1 MKAIRETVQAGKLL
15 FTKIT
20 TRRKRDFQKRAER
33 KNPTTDSVAKI
44 NYKMAVKDLNI
55 KLHHNFKPG
64 DLHVSL
70 TYAGDEPSKEEAR
83 KNLDN
88 FKRRLR
94 TLYKKQGVYLKWI
107 EVTEY
112 ENRRIH
118 HHFILSYVD
127 PAKIAEIWEHGYI
140 HTSHLDK
147 TGDWRA
153 LADYLIK
160 ETSKTFRKADTFSK
174 RRYKTS
180 RSVASP
186 DVRVEEVSIRQIF
199 EAKATKGYYI
209 DQESI
214 WQGINP
220 DTDRPYLE
228 FVQVS
233 LDSNPYKKYKR
244 GRKRKYK
251 KERIRTRVETQ
262 MSLAL

>member
-1 MKAIRETVQAGKLL
+1 M
-15 FTKIT
+15 
-20 TRRKRDFQKRAER
+20 
-33 KNPTTDSVAKI
+33 
-44 NYKMAVKDLNI
+44 
-55 KLHHNFKPG
+55 
-64 DLHVSL
+64 
-70 TYAGDEPSKEEAR
+70 
-83 KNLDN
+83 
-88 FKRRLR
+88 
-94 TLYKKQGVYLKWI
+94 
-107 EVTEY
+107 
-112 ENRRIH
+112 
-118 HHFILSYVD
+118 D

-180 RSVASP
+180 RSVVSP
-186 DVRVEEVSIRQIF
+186 DIRVEEVSIRQIF

-251 KERIRTRVETQ
+251 KDRIRTRVEKQ